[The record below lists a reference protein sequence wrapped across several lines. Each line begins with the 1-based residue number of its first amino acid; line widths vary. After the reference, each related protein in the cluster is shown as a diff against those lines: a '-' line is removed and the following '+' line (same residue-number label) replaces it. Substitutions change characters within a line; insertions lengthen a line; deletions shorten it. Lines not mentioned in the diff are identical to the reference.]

1 MPPNSSTNL
10 FQMLCAALTDIC
22 CPTIDLASEK
32 NASFLGSKCSE
43 AQHLMMADSTGSAPI
58 RWRRAASQNGGRDEG
73 LTVLDGD
80 ILDVGA
86 GIGLVDRVSTER

>member
-1 MPPNSSTNL
+1 
-10 FQMLCAALTDIC
+10 
-22 CPTIDLASEK
+22 
-32 NASFLGSKCSE
+32 
-43 AQHLMMADSTGSAPI
+43 MMADSTGSAPI